1 MSIKICF
8 FAILCVV
15 VASLIK
21 HLRPDFLPFVRIG
34 ATLAVSAIAVGVI
47 APIVT
52 YINSLFDGAKLG
64 EFGGSVLKAL
74 GVALL
79 VQICADICRDCGE
92 SSAASGVELV
102 GKLEI
107 IILCLPMLKSIIS
120 TAWEVLQW

>member
-8 FAILCVV
+8 FAIMCVV

-34 ATLAVSAIAVGVI
+34 ATVVVSALAVSVI
-47 APIVT
+47 APVVT
-52 YINSLFDGAKLG
+52 YINSLFDGTSLG
-64 EFGGSVLKAL
+64 EWGGSVLKAL

-92 SSAASGVELV
+92 NGAAAGVELV

-107 IILCLPMLKSIIS
+107 IILCLPMIKSIIS

>member
-8 FAILCVV
+8 FAIMCVV
-15 VASLIK
+15 VASVIK

-34 ATLAVSAIAVGVI
+34 ATVAVSALAVSVI
-47 APIVT
+47 APVVT
-52 YINSLFDGAKLG
+52 YLNSLFESTSLG
-64 EFGGSVLKAL
+64 EWGSSVLKAL

-79 VQICADICRDCGE
+79 VQICADLCRDCGE

-107 IILCLPMLKSIIS
+107 IILCLPMIKSIIS

>member
-8 FAILCVV
+8 FAIMCVV
-15 VASLIK
+15 VASVIK

-34 ATLAVSAIAVGVI
+34 ATVAVSALAVGVI
-47 APIVT
+47 APVVT
-52 YINSLFDGAKLG
+52 YLNSLFESTSLG
-64 EFGGSVLKAL
+64 EWGSSVLKAL

-107 IILCLPMLKSIIS
+107 IILCLPMIKSIIS

>member
-1 MSIKICF
+1 M
-8 FAILCVV
+8 CVV
-15 VASLIK
+15 VASVIK

-34 ATLAVSAIAVGVI
+34 ATVAVSALAVSVI
-47 APIVT
+47 APVVT
-52 YINSLFDGAKLG
+52 YLNSLFESTSLG
-64 EFGGSVLKAL
+64 EWGSSVLKAL

-107 IILCLPMLKSIIS
+107 IILCLPMIKSIIS